1 MPPNIAA
8 WADAALAQNASEN
21 ADFEIRSNWSR
32 ISGSYKAEQG
42 HPTKNW
48 SRDEVK
54 QIYYEAEEITKNGK
68 FK

>member
-1 MPPNIAA
+1 MQHLLRTDCPRKLLI
-8 WADAALAQNASEN
+8 LKYG
-21 ADFEIRSNWSR
+21 R
-32 ISGSYKAEQG
+32 IKVEFRSYKAEQG